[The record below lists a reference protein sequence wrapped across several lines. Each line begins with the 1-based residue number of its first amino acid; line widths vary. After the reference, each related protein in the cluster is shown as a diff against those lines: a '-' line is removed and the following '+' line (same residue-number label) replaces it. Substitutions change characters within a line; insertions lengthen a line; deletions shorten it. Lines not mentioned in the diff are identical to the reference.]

1 MLHGL
6 CLRAVMLML
15 AAAGVAGGGCA
26 LTALLRRLLSAY
38 RSVLFLAL
46 TGTEFALACGQL
58 RGFSLAALHC
68 AELR

>member
-1 MLHGL
+1 MLTE
-6 CLRAVMLML
+6 
-15 AAAGVAGGGCA
+15 A
-26 LTALLRRLLSAY
+26 LTASRRCLLSAY

-46 TGTEFALACGQL
+46 TGTEFALGCGQL